1 MMEDIISTL
10 TRPLLLVVLAL
21 LFYNISSVIYKTKL
35 TFKGI
40 SYLLFCNDK
49 SWKKPQD
56 PKTVLESAMKEG
68 NVEKKTIV
76 FIRHGESTWNET
88 FNKGSHRSALVFA
101 IGYIPNMIK
110 ALLYECYL
118 ILTGKID
125 SWFYDSPL
133 SHLGLGQANQ
143 LGQFLA
149 QKQSEVTSEEE
160 KQMMAIL
167 RGEAITPSS
176 KIVCSNLRRA
186 ISTIAAGFRE
196 RLSKNTSESI
206 VILPCLQEISR
217 NPDALAITPP
227 FTPVTASWIE
237 KESTIADFKQIYAN
251 QCNVSLHNGNKPVKS
266 NGLIRMMEFNEYAF
280 QQTEDVLI
288 CGGHSIWFRSF
299 FKTFLPYDSTHVSK
313 TRKIV
318 NGGTVAFTLLKT
330 EHDGKSVYMV
340 DPDSIF
346 VVYGGF

>member
-56 PKTVLESAMKEG
+56 PKIVLESAMKEG

-125 SWFYDSPL
+125 RYEDDMMNYFCRKYYNVMEYSQFSPL
-133 SHLGLGQANQ
+133 N
-143 LGQFLA
+143 
-149 QKQSEVTSEEE
+149 
-160 KQMMAIL
+160 I
-167 RGEAITPSS
+167 
-176 KIVCSNLRRA
+176 
-186 ISTIAAGFRE
+186 IS
-196 RLSKNTSESI
+196 
-206 VILPCLQEISR
+206 
-217 NPDALAITPP
+217 
-227 FTPVTASWIE
+227 
-237 KESTIADFKQIYAN
+237 
-251 QCNVSLHNGNKPVKS
+251 
-266 NGLIRMMEFNEYAF
+266 
-280 QQTEDVLI
+280 
-288 CGGHSIWFRSF
+288 
-299 FKTFLPYDSTHVSK
+299 
-313 TRKIV
+313 
-318 NGGTVAFTLLKT
+318 
-330 EHDGKSVYMV
+330 
-340 DPDSIF
+340 
-346 VVYGGF
+346 